1 MLKTRIAV
9 FVSGGGTN
17 LQALLDAQKAGEL
30 PDGEIV
36 LVLSS
41 SPNAYALE
49 RAANFGVRTAVV
61 SRKSCA
67 SQEEFEA
74 AISRELKAENIEM
87 IVLAGFMSIL
97 GADFTS
103 KWDKRIINVH
113 PSLIPSFCG
122 KGFYGLRVHEAAL
135 EYGVK
140 VTGATVHFVN
150 EVPDGGQIILQK
162 SVDILPGD
170 TPEILQ
176 RRVME
181 QAEWKLLPQAAQL
194 VAKRIRDE
202 KECTTERKAQMDVY
216 KINTPAEL
224 LQGNSYVG
232 RGIVIGKTPDSSK
245 AVIAYFI
252 MGRSENSRN
261 RVFEEKEGVLYTRPF
276 DESKV
281 EDPSLIIYAAM
292 RSYDNKL
299 IVTNGDQTD
308 TVYEGLEAGKS
319 FGQALQSRQFEPDA
333 PNLTPRISGML
344 SFDNNDFTYEMSILK
359 SADAEGTACSRYL
372 FSYPALPGVGHFL
385 HTYVCDGNP
394 IPTFQGEPERM
405 AISDDADEFTRQLW
419 NNLDEN
425 NRISLYVRT
434 VDLKTGAVENRL
446 INKNH

>member
-1 MLKTRIAV
+1 MLKTKIAV

-17 LQALLDAQKAGEL
+17 LQALLDAQAEEKL
-30 PDGEIV
+30 QDGQIV

-41 SPNAYALE
+41 NPGAYALQ
-49 RAANFGVRTAVV
+49 RAEKAGVSSVTV
-61 SRKSCA
+61 SRKDSA
-67 SQEEFEA
+67 SQAEFEA
-74 AISRELKAENIEM
+74 AISRELENAGIEM

-97 GADFTS
+97 SADFTAR
-103 KWDKRIINVH
+103 WEKRIINVH

-122 KGFYGLRVHEAAL
+122 KGYYGLRVHEAAL
-135 EYGVK
+135 RYGVK
-140 VTGATVHFVN
+140 VTGATVHYVN

-162 SVDILPGD
+162 AVDILPGD
-170 TPEILQ
+170 TPEVLQ

-181 QAEWKLLPQAAQL
+181 QAEWQLLPRAAQL

-202 KECTTERKAQMDVY
+202 KSKTERKGQMDIY
-216 KINTPAEL
+216 KINTPEEL
-224 LQGNSYVG
+224 IQGNSYVG
-232 RGIVIGKTPDSSK
+232 RGIVIGKTPDASR

-261 RVFEEKEGVLYTRPF
+261 RVFTEEDGVLYTRPF

-281 EDPSLIIYAAM
+281 ADPSLIIYAAM
-292 RSYDNKL
+292 RSFDNKL

-308 TVYEGLEAGKS
+308 TIYNGLAAGKS
-319 FGQALQSRQFEPDA
+319 FGQALETRQFEPDA

-344 SFDNNDFTYEMSILK
+344 NFDNNDFTYQMSILK
-359 SADAEGTACSRYL
+359 SADPEGTACSRYL
-372 FSYPALPGVGHFL
+372 FSYPALPGLGHFI
-385 HTYVCDGNP
+385 HTYVCDGSP

-405 AISDDADEFTRQLW
+405 AIPDDAEEFTRRLW
-419 NNLDEN
+419 NSLDEN

>member
-1 MLKTRIAV
+1 MLKTKIAV

-17 LQALLDAQKAGEL
+17 LQALLDAQAEGKL
-30 PDGEIV
+30 QDGQIV

-41 SPNAYALE
+41 NPGAYALQ
-49 RAANFGVRTAVV
+49 RAEKAGVSSVTV
-61 SRKSCA
+61 SRKDSA
-67 SQEEFEA
+67 SQAEFEA
-74 AISRELKAENIEM
+74 AISRELEKAGIEM

-97 GADFTS
+97 SADFTAR
-103 KWDKRIINVH
+103 WEKRIINVH

-122 KGFYGLRVHEAAL
+122 KGYYGLRVHEAAL
-135 EYGVK
+135 RYGVK
-140 VTGATVHFVN
+140 VTGATVHYVN

-162 SVDILPGD
+162 AVDILPGD
-170 TPEILQ
+170 TPEVLQ

-181 QAEWKLLPQAAQL
+181 QAEWQLLPQAAQL

-202 KECTTERKAQMDVY
+202 KSKTERKSQMDIY
-216 KINTPAEL
+216 KINTPEEL
-224 LQGNSYVG
+224 IQGNSYVG
-232 RGIVIGKTPDSSK
+232 RGIVIGKTPDASK

-261 RVFEEKEGVLYTRPF
+261 RVFAEEDGVLYTRPF

-281 EDPSLIIYAAM
+281 ADPSLIIYAAM
-292 RSYDNKL
+292 RSFDNKL

-308 TVYEGLEAGKS
+308 TIYNGLAAGKS
-319 FGQALQSRQFEPDA
+319 FGEALESRQFEPDA

-344 SFDNNDFTYEMSILK
+344 NFDNNDFTYQMSILK
-359 SADAEGTACSRYL
+359 SADPEGTACNRYL
-372 FSYPALPGVGHFL
+372 FSYPALPGLGHFI
-385 HTYVCDGNP
+385 HTYVCDGSP

-405 AISDDADEFTRQLW
+405 AIPDDAEEFTRRLW
-419 NNLDEN
+419 NSLDEN

>member
-1 MLKTRIAV
+1 MLKTKIAV

-17 LQALLDAQKAGEL
+17 LQALLDAQAEGKL
-30 PDGEIV
+30 QDGQIV

-41 SPNAYALE
+41 NPGAYALQ
-49 RAANFGVRTAVV
+49 RAEKAGVSSVTV
-61 SRKSCA
+61 SRKDSA
-67 SQEEFEA
+67 SQAEFEA
-74 AISRELKAENIEM
+74 AISRELENAGIEM

-97 GADFTS
+97 SADFTAR
-103 KWDKRIINVH
+103 WDKRIINVH

-122 KGFYGLRVHEAAL
+122 KGYYGLRVHEAAL
-135 EYGVK
+135 RYGVK
-140 VTGATVHFVN
+140 VTGATVHYVN

-162 SVDILPGD
+162 AVDILPGD
-170 TPEILQ
+170 TPEVLQ

-181 QAEWKLLPQAAQL
+181 QAEWQLLPRAAQL

-202 KECTTERKAQMDVY
+202 KSKTERKGQMDIY
-216 KINTPAEL
+216 KINTPEEL
-224 LQGNSYVG
+224 IQGNSYVG
-232 RGIVIGKTPDSSK
+232 RGIVIGKTPDASK

-261 RVFEEKEGVLYTRPF
+261 RVFAEEDGVLYTRPF

-281 EDPSLIIYAAM
+281 ADPSLIIYAAM
-292 RSYDNKL
+292 RSFDNKL

-308 TVYEGLEAGKS
+308 NIYNGLAAGKS
-319 FGQALQSRQFEPDA
+319 FGQALESRQFEPDA

-344 SFDNNDFTYEMSILK
+344 NFDNNDFTYQMSILK
-359 SADAEGTACSRYL
+359 SADPEGTACNRYL
-372 FSYPALPGVGHFL
+372 FSYPALPGLGHFI
-385 HTYVCDGNP
+385 HTYVCDGSP

-405 AISDDADEFTRQLW
+405 AIPDDAEEFTRRLW
-419 NNLDEN
+419 NSLDEN